1 MLGYLDDEALRR
13 DFSQGK
19 VRFLRKRFNTGAVA
33 REVHAAL
40 SHRR

>member
-1 MLGYLDDEALRR
+1 MSGYLDDEALRR
-13 DFSQGK
+13 DVSQGK
-19 VRFLRKRFNTGAVA
+19 VRCLQKPFNMGAVA